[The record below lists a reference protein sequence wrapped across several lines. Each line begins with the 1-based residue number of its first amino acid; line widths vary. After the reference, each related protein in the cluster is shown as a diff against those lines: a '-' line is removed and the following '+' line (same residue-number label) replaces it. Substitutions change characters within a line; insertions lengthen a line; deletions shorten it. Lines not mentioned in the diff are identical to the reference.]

1 MANLKYDKILG
12 ITVGDEKIKYG
23 ILYGNEKIIFIKAG
37 GQEILMKR
45 KKRTR
50 HT

>member
-23 ILYGNEKIIFIKAG
+23 ILYGN
-37 GQEILMKR
+37 
-45 KKRTR
+45 KK
-50 HT
+50 